1 MESQMIRLLTLA
13 LAVLATEAWD
23 NGDGTRT
30 TCTDFGGVVRC
41 QTIAEGV

>member
-1 MESQMIRLLTLA
+1 MIRLLTLA

-30 TCTDFGGVVRC
+30 SCFTHDGVVRC

>member
-1 MESQMIRLLTLA
+1 MRFVFIA

>member
-1 MESQMIRLLTLA
+1 MRFLVIA

-30 TCTDFGGVVRC
+30 VCGEVAGIVRC